1 VSGTGDMGMD
11 AATRIRGSSGSA
23 WMRRLGPFLGL
34 LVVIAVFVAVPPHKG
49 VSLLDVR
56 TVLVHGVIVA
66 IVGIGMTVVVISGG
80 IDLSVGSGLALCG
93 VTAAMASARGVPMVG
108 VVLTAIGTGVLC
120 GVYNGLLVTGLRLP
134 AFLATLGTLGFFR
147 GIAKWLAGSGVVS
160 APDHGLNAMM
170 QPIPAS
176 PAWLV
181 APGVWL
187 MAALALGAAGI
198 LRLTTFGRH
207 MIAIGSNETA
217 ARHAGLRIGRCKVY
231 VYAMCGGFVGVAGL
245 LQFGR
250 LTVGDPTGAVG
261 YELDAVAA
269 VVIGGGS
276 LAGGSGSILGTV
288 IGALMMAYLRNR
300 CAALMWPQFVQ
311 EIIVGHIIIFAVAM
325 DRWRRRGE

>member
-1 VSGTGDMGMD
+1 
-11 AATRIRGSSGSA
+11 
-23 WMRRLGPFLGL
+23 
-34 LVVIAVFVAVPPHKG
+34 VVVAVFFAVPPHKG

-66 IVGIGMTVVVISGG
+66 ILGIGMTFVIISGG

-93 VTAAMASARGVPMVG
+93 VAAALAAARGVPILG

-134 AFLATLGTLGFFR
+134 AFIATLGTLGFFR

-176 PAWLV
+176 GAWLV

-187 MAALALGAAGI
+187 LGALALGAAAV
-198 LRLTTFGRH
+198 LHLTMFGRH
-207 MIAIGSNETA
+207 TIAIGSNETA
-217 ARHAGLRIGRCKVY
+217 ARHAGLQVGRCRVY
-231 VYAMCGGFVGVAGL
+231 VYAICGGLVGVAGL

-250 LTVGDPTGAVG
+250 LTVGDPTGGVG

-288 IGALMMAYLRNR
+288 IGAVMMAYLRNR

-311 EIIVGHIIIFAVAM
+311 EIIVGHIIIVAVAL
-325 DRWRRRGE
+325 DQWRRRGEAK